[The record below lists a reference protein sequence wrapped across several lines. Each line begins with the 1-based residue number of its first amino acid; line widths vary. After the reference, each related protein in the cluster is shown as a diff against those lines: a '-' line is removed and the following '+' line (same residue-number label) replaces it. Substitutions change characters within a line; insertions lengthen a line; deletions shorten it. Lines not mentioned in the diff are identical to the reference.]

1 MPRGRLRVSPRR
13 RLGSRS
19 SPQAKPKPRVAN
31 PDALTAKSEIAS
43 LLDGLERPRDR
54 PRFPVASRRDRHRV
68 GYGRKTRSHGLG
80 TPHRHRTGPENLN
93 LIPDGDRRTVA
104 PLAARSPGWR
114 STSASTPSIERIDVL
129 PDRSAPTLAAW
140 LREFPGAEYVC
151 HDGGI
156 DVATGWPFAPGEAKD
171 SSPSCAGWREGRR
184 LDKEASRPRS
194 ERRRRLTS
202 VSKDSSSPGADRKD
216 RGRTGQRAR
225 EHVNVDDLAR
235 NPRSER

>member
-19 SPQAKPKPRVAN
+19 SPQAKPKPRRQ
-31 PDALTAKSEIAS
+31 PRRLDSEIGNRLPARRFGTTPGS
-43 LLDGLERPRDR
+43 PPLPCGVPTRPT
-54 PRFPVASRRDRHRV
+54 SRGTWAKDEV
-68 GYGRKTRSHGLG
+68 SRSGNTSSPPDWPG
-80 TPHRHRTGPENLN
+80 KPKPDPGWRS
-93 LIPDGDRRTVA
+93 PDGCASGRQIA
-104 PLAARSPGWR
+104 GWR

-129 PDRSAPTLAAW
+129 PDRSAPTLAVW

-171 SSPSCAGWREGRR
+171 SSPSCAGCREGRR

-216 RGRTGQRAR
+216 RGRTGQHAR